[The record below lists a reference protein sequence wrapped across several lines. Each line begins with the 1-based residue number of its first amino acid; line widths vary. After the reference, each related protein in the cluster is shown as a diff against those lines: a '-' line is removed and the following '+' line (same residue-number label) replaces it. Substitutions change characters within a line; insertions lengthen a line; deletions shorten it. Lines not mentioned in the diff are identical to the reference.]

1 MSISDNKRV
10 LGISALFLLAFG
22 GTMYYGYSRSGDFD
36 AAQARLTEIEE
47 GFASFEGSDCAPT
60 NDNRKK
66 MRQASE
72 QVARV
77 GKNLQADMEKYAN
90 VCYGDGKVISPVD
103 FQNEVRS
110 SISRIASLASGKGAV
125 VSNAAADL
133 GMAQY
138 KNAVATAADV
148 PYRSFQLKAVA
159 QVASDIL
166 EGGAPVLD
174 KVYCA
179 PLPTELI
186 EARRPV
192 AAFPLGFEVA
202 FEVKRGQLPG
212 ILNRI
217 YNNKEYFLTITGIAI
232 QNRNSL
238 PSIDTYTPEGESA
251 PAPTTGD
258 DLSAAPAEEAAAPAA
273 TGERRVAVRKTGNP
287 DETVRVHLNM
297 QVRYFNPAKGR
308 Q

>member
-1 MSISDNKRV
+1 MSISENKRV
-10 LGISALFLLAFG
+10 LGLSALFILAFG

-36 AAQARLTEIEE
+36 AAQNRLTEIEE
-47 GFASFEGSDCAPT
+47 GFAGFEGSECAPT
-60 NDNRKK
+60 NANRKI
-66 MRQASE
+66 MRQASD
-72 QVARV
+72 QVSRV

-103 FQNEVRS
+103 FQNEVRDA
-110 SISRIASLASGKGAV
+110 IARVASLASEKGAKV
-125 VSNAAADL
+125 ANSAADL

-148 PYRSFQLKAVA
+148 PYRSFQLKAVT
-159 QVASDIL
+159 QVVNAIL
-166 EGGAPVLD
+166 GSGAPLLD

-202 FEVKRGQLPG
+202 FEVKRGQLPA
-212 ILNRI
+212 ILNSI
-217 YNNKEYFLTITGIAI
+217 YNNKEYFLTVTGLAVL
-232 QNRNSL
+232 NRNSL
-238 PSIDTYTPEGESA
+238 PGIDTYTPEGESA

-258 DLSAAPAEEAAAPAA
+258 ELGEAPVEEAAAAPAEV
-273 TGERRVAVRKTGNP
+273 RRIAIRKTGDPN
-287 DETVRVHLNM
+287 ETVRVHLNM